1 MPLQQ
6 LEISTGFY
14 ASDSLPLCAQR
25 CINWIPVM
33 PQAGALSQRAL
44 FDAPGLTLFSTV
56 TGVNRGG
63 QEMKEVPYFVNG
75 NSLFSVSSGGVSTN
89 LGAIEGSGRVSL
101 ANNGQYLVIVVPN
114 GKAYAYNNVSGGLAE
129 ITDADFTARKANTVA
144 YKDGFFVFTAADGS
158 VFFNSSLNDP
168 FTFSGLD
175 FGTAEINPDRII
187 GLHVNHNE
195 LYVLGSETIELFQNI
210 GGSGFPFQRI
220 PGANIQ
226 KGVHGKFS
234 LSEFDNTFTFVGG
247 GINEG
252 SAVWKVS
259 GSSSAV
265 KISTSAIDNAIQ
277 EFTRAEIENCFSWTY
292 ALGGNYFVGFTFE
305 SDRIPNKTFVYDA
318 TTSVLSGASTWHE
331 RQTGV
336 TDNSWR
342 VNSIVSAYGKLMVG
356 DALGGNIGYIDK
368 TNYTEYGNVMVQ
380 EKASKPFSAGGL
392 PFFAGEVR
400 LTMESGVGL
409 ATGQGSDP
417 IVRMDFSDDG
427 GRTFSS
433 EFSRSY
439 GKIGEY
445 MSLPTWRRQGRIPR
459 HRVIRFKT
467 SDPVKSVII
476 KLEANIDV
484 GQ

>member
-1 MPLQQ
+1 MARQQ
-6 LEISTGFY
+6 LEIATGFY

-25 CINWIPVM
+25 CINWIPVI
-33 PQAGALSQRAL
+33 PQAEALSQRAL
-44 FDAPGLTLFSTV
+44 FDAPGIKSLLIVS
-56 TGVNRGG
+56 GVNRGG

-75 NSLFSVSSGGVSTN
+75 NSLFSVSSSYISTN
-89 LGAIEGSGRVSL
+89 RGTIEGAGRVSL

-114 GKAYAYNNVSGGLAE
+114 GKAYAYDNVSSTLAE
-129 ITDADFTARKANTVA
+129 ITDVDFTARKANTVV
-144 YKDGFFVFTAADGS
+144 YKDGFFVFSSADGS

-175 FGTAEINPDRII
+175 FGTAEINPDRIV

-195 LYVLGSETIELFQNI
+195 LFVSGLETIELFQNI

-226 KGVHGKFS
+226 KGVHGRFS
-234 LSEFDNTFTFVGG
+234 ISEFDNTFVFVGG

-252 SAVWKVS
+252 SAVWKVT
-259 GSSSAV
+259 GSSSVV

-277 EFTRAEIENCFSWTY
+277 DFTRAEIEQCFSWSY

-318 TTSVLSGASTWHE
+318 TTSALAGSSTWHE

-342 VNSIVSAYGKLMVG
+342 VNSIVAAYGKLMVG

-368 TNYTEYGNVMVQ
+368 ESYTEYGDVMIQ

-392 PFFAGEVR
+392 PIFAGEVQ

-459 HRVIRFKT
+459 HRVMRFKT

-476 KLEANIDV
+476 KLEADVEV

>member
-1 MPLQQ
+1 MPRQQ
-6 LEISTGFY
+6 LEIATGFY

-25 CINWIPVM
+25 CINWIPVI
-33 PQAGALSQRAL
+33 PQAESLSQRAL

-56 TGVNRGG
+56 TGINRGG
-63 QEMKEVPYFVNG
+63 QEMKEAPYFVNG
-75 NSLFSVSSGGVSTN
+75 NSLFSIDSAGASTN
-89 LGAIEGSGRVSL
+89 RGTIEGSGRVSL
-101 ANNGQYLVIVVPN
+101 ANNGQYLVIVVPG
-114 GKAYAYNNVSGGLAE
+114 GKAYAYDNVSSTLAE
-129 ITDADFTARKANTVA
+129 ITDVDFTARKANAVV
-144 YKDGFFVFTAADGS
+144 YKDGYFVFAAADGS

-175 FGTAEINPDRII
+175 FGTAEINPDKII

-195 LYVLGSETIELFQNI
+195 LYVLGSKTIELFQNV

-226 KGVHGKFS
+226 KGVHGGFS
-234 LSEFDNTFTFVGG
+234 VSEFDNTFTFIGG
-247 GINEG
+247 GIDEG
-252 SAVWKVS
+252 SAAWKVT

-265 KISTSAIDNAIQ
+265 KISTSAIDSAIQ
-277 EFTRAEIENCFSWTY
+277 EFTRAEIESCFTWAY
-292 ALGGNYFVGFTFE
+292 ALGGNYFVGFTFQ
-305 SDRIPNKTFVYDA
+305 STRIPNKTFVYDA
-318 TTSVLSGASTWHE
+318 TTSALAGVSTWHE

-342 VNSIVSAYGKLMVG
+342 VNSIVSAYGKLLVG

-368 TNYTEYGNVMVQ
+368 TSYTEYDDVMYQ
-380 EKASKPFSAGGL
+380 EKASKPFSGGGL
-392 PFFAGEVR
+392 PLFAGEMQ

-409 ATGQGSDP
+409 ANGQGSDP
-417 IVRMDFSDDG
+417 VVRMDFSDDG

-445 MSLPTWRRQGRIPR
+445 MSLPTWRRQGRIPK
-459 HRVIRFKT
+459 HRVLRFKT
-467 SDPVKSVII
+467 SEPVKSVII
-476 KLEANIDV
+476 KLEANIAASL
-484 GQ
+484 

>member
-1 MPLQQ
+1 MPRQQ
-6 LEISTGFY
+6 LEIATGFY
-14 ASDSLPLCAQR
+14 TSDSLPLCAQR
-25 CINWIPVM
+25 CINWIPVI
-33 PQAGALSQRAL
+33 PQAEALNQRAL
-44 FDAPGLTLFSTV
+44 FNAPGLTLFSTV

-63 QEMKEVPYFVNG
+63 QEMKEVAYFVNG
-75 NSLFSVSSGGVSTN
+75 TSLFSVSSAGVSTN
-89 LGAIEGSGRVSL
+89 LGAIEGAGRVSL

-114 GKAYAYNNVSGGLAE
+114 GKAYAYDNVSSTLAE
-129 ITDADFTARKANTVA
+129 ITDVDFTARKASAVI
-144 YKDGFFVFTAADGS
+144 YKDGYFVFSSADGS

-175 FGTAEINPDRII
+175 VGAAEINPDRIV

-195 LYVLGSETIELFQNI
+195 LYVLGLETIELFQNV

-226 KGVHGKFS
+226 KGVHSSFS
-234 LSEFDNTFTFVGG
+234 VSEFDNTFTFVGG
-247 GINEG
+247 GINEA
-252 SAVWKVS
+252 SAIWKVT

-277 EFTRAEIENCFSWTY
+277 QFTRAEIENCFSWTY

-305 SDRIPNKTFVYDA
+305 SIRIPNKTFVYDA
-318 TTSVLSGASTWHE
+318 TTSALAGSSIWHE

-342 VNSIVSAYGKLMVG
+342 VNSIVSAYDKLMVG
-356 DALGGNIGYIDK
+356 DALGGNIGYIDN
-368 TNYTEYGNVMVQ
+368 TNYTEYGDVMVQ
-380 EKASKPFSAGGL
+380 EKASKPFSVSGL
-392 PFFAGEVR
+392 PIFAGEIQ

-409 ATGQGSDP
+409 SVGQGSDP
-417 IVRMDFSDDG
+417 AVRMDFSDDG

-476 KLEANIDV
+476 KLEADVEV